1 MTSVWTLSRSKS
13 VFLQP
18 IKSNEAFFTYFH
30 FNRQVGTRLAAIF
43 SLNCLQGQASFQRID
58 LTLLNSLQPFMA
70 RDILRMVLSKSKTSV
85 VSIPLYEEQ
94 IGEDVLDQF
103 QFAHASEQMDEAMRG
118 LHSKGLEEMR
128 EVGYSSLYVGF
139 PMLSYFDPLDR
150 SLRVFLLRSC
160 FGRSL
165 APDKSYDDGDQK
177 TGGRDSAK
185 YNTQTLVDAT
195 ENEIAS

>member
-1 MTSVWTLSRSKS
+1 MTSIWTLARSKN

-18 IKSNEAFFTYFH
+18 IKSNEAFFTYSH

-43 SLNCLQGQASFQRID
+43 FLNCLQGQASFQRID

-94 IGEDVLDQF
+94 IGEDVLDQL

-118 LHSKGLEEMR
+118 LHSKGLEEKR

-150 SLRVFLLRSC
+150 SKSFFAPLMFWPV
-160 FGRSL
+160 SL
-165 APDKSYDDGDQK
+165 APNKSYDEWRIQK
-177 TGGRDSAK
+177 QEGRSGSIQHS
-185 YNTQTLVDAT
+185 N
-195 ENEIAS
+195 IG